1 LKDAAF
7 LAENTIMA
15 KIRIGTCSW
24 KYPSWKGLV
33 YSDGVKNHLSEYAR
47 KYDTVEIDQWFWSLF
62 PKGKLKLPEP
72 RTVEEYAASVPKN
85 FRFTVKSP
93 NSITLTHPYTR
104 GRDAPGKPNPHFL
117 SAELTSAFLE
127 TLRPL
132 GKLLGPVIFQFEYLN
147 RRKMESQKVFEEQLA
162 AFRGKLPGDQTYA
175 VEIRNGNY
183 LNDRFLE
190 FLMDHGW
197 TLVLL
202 EGYWMPSIAEVWGK
216 WEKRIRGF
224 PIIIFRLHG
233 TDREKMERDTGKEWN
248 RIIRPRDAALAA
260 IAGIVDELR
269 GGKTEI
275 YVNINNHY
283 EGSAPLTIERF
294 LEFLNR

>member
-1 LKDAAF
+1 
-7 LAENTIMA
+7 MA
-15 KIRIGTCSW
+15 KIRIGACSW

-33 YSDGVKNHLSEYAR
+33 YSEGVKNYLSEYAR
-47 KYDTVEIDQWFWSLF
+47 KFNTVEIDQWFWSLF
-62 PKGKLKLPEP
+62 PKGDPKLPDP
-72 RTVEEYAASVPKN
+72 HTVEEYAASVPKD

-93 NSITLTHPYTR
+93 NSITLTHPYAR
-104 GRDAPGKPNPHFL
+104 GRDALGKPNPHFL
-117 SAELTSAFLE
+117 SAELTSAFLK

-147 RRKMESQKVFEEQLA
+147 RRKMESRTAFERQLA
-162 AFRGKLPGDQTYA
+162 AFRGKLPGDQKYA

-190 FLMDHGW
+190 FLLDQGW
-197 TLVLL
+197 SLVLL

-216 WEKRIRGF
+216 WEKLIRRF
-224 PIIIFRLHG
+224 PAIIFRLHG

-248 RIIRPRDAALAA
+248 RILRPHDAALAA
-260 IAGIVDELR
+260 IAGIVGELR
-269 GGKTEI
+269 GRKTEI

-294 LEFLNR
+294 QRFLGG

>member
-1 LKDAAF
+1 
-7 LAENTIMA
+7 MA

-24 KYPSWKGLV
+24 KYPSWQGLV
-33 YSDGVKNHLSEYAR
+33 YSEGVQNYLAEYTR
-47 KYDTVEIDQWFWSLF
+47 KYNTVEIDQWFWSLV
-62 PKGKLKLPEP
+62 PKGDPKLPDP
-72 RTVEEYAASVPKN
+72 QTVEKYAASVPEN

-104 GRDAPGKPNPHFL
+104 GKGALGKTNPHFL
-117 SAELTSAFLE
+117 SAELTSAFLK

-147 RRKMESQKVFEEQLA
+147 RRKMESRTAFAEQLA

-190 FLMDHGW
+190 FLLDHGW
-197 TLVLL
+197 SLVLL

-216 WEKRIRGF
+216 WEGIIRRF
-224 PIIIFRLHG
+224 PAIIFRLHG

-248 RIIRPRDAALAA
+248 RIVRPRDAELAA
-260 IAGIVDELR
+260 IAGIAGELR
-269 GGKTEI
+269 DCKTDI